1 MKRVKTVPDT
11 KKEATHT
18 LSAELSE
25 MNSSSLHVQFTSL
38 FVSGTFI
45 KNSLNYLFRFLSI
58 SAFLFSTCWSFFLS
72 LHF

>member
-38 FVSGTFI
+38 CQHQSR
-45 KNSLNYLFRFLSI
+45 NSQNNRLKF
-58 SAFLFSTCWSFFLS
+58 T
-72 LHF
+72 H

>member
-45 KNSLNYLFRFLSI
+45 KI
-58 SAFLFSTCWSFFLS
+58 SVFIFFAFCL
-72 LHF
+72 